1 VRRTKYNL
9 TVAATTDAGYLNGA
23 SAVVLGGT
31 GGLGAVCTRHL
42 LCHGATVLATGRTQ
56 HADLA
61 ARIGAESDERLRTAR
76 FDYPADGISNVA
88 SLAREH
94 LGDSLDIL
102 IHCIGPA
109 LAQAID
115 ETTGR
120 DITRLFQ
127 ANVASFQEA
136 MHAFAPSLADN
147 RGRAVAFTVAGA
159 DALVSRN
166 MLPAYFAAKAALLS
180 LTKSWATRLAPRGIT
195 VNAIAPG
202 IFEGELELDAQGRV
216 PAGRMGEAEDLEQ
229 ALKLLLAPESG
240 YVTGNNIVVS
250 GGYAV

>member
-1 VRRTKYNL
+1 MTYREN
-9 TVAATTDAGYLNGA
+9 YLSGA
-23 SAVVLGGT
+23 SAIVLGGA

-42 LCHGATVLATGRTQ
+42 LKHGAAVLATGRSE
-56 HADLA
+56 HANLA
-61 ARIGAESDERLRTAR
+61 ARLGAESDERLRTAR
-76 FDYPADGISNVA
+76 FDYPANSISEVA

-115 ETTGR
+115 ETTGE
-120 DITRLFQ
+120 DINRLFQ
-127 ANVASFQEA
+127 TNVASFQEA
-136 MHAFAPSLADN
+136 MLAFAPSLRDN
-147 RGRAVAFTVAGA
+147 RGRVVAFTVAGA
-159 DALVSRN
+159 DVLVSRN

-180 LTKSWATRLAPRGIT
+180 LIKSWAKRLAPRGVT

-202 IFEGELELDAQGRV
+202 IFAGELKLDAQGRV

-229 ALKLLLAPESG
+229 ALRLLLAPESG
-240 YVTGNNIVVS
+240 YITGNNILVS